1 MQQRVRTMLTGDARD
16 APRLCA
22 SLLALYCVFWCCWA
36 LAVIGIS
43 RDMQLP
49 IDERWA
55 GSAML
60 AIEGLIATLW
70 AALTFSWRRAV
81 AVAAV
86 VLPLAF
92 GVEYIGVRFGAPFG
106 RYHYTGAL
114 IPRLVGIPLPITC
127 AWMMIALG
135 SLAVAARLDARWP
148 RWAIILVSALL
159 ATALDACI
167 EPTAVHLKM
176 YWLWDETGRYYGVPL
191 KNFAGWFVAA
201 WVINA
206 CVAWALWGRRAPSF
220 PVPPFIP
227 MSLFWATVVMFAV
240 IALFRGYPAATLI
253 GLTLAVCGI
262 APAIRRGWHRRDARS
277 HRPAPSTRPAH
288 ADTSGSRSAE

>member
-1 MQQRVRTMLTGDARD
+1 MLTGDARD
-16 APRLCA
+16 APRLRA
-22 SLLALYCVFWCCWA
+22 SLLSLYCVFWCCWA
-36 LAVIGIS
+36 LAVIGIA
-43 RDMQLP
+43 RDMHLP

-70 AALTFSWRRAV
+70 AALTFSWRRAM
-81 AVAAV
+81 AVAAA

-92 GVEYIGVRFGAPFG
+92 GVEYIGVRSGVPFG

-114 IPRLVGIPLPITC
+114 VPRLFDIPLPITC

-135 SLAVAARLDARWP
+135 SLVIAARRGARWP
-148 RWAIILVSALL
+148 WWAVILVSALL

-167 EPTAVHLKM
+167 EPTAVHLKA

-201 WVINA
+201 WIINA
-206 CVAWALWGRRAPSF
+206 CAAWALWGRRAPSF
-220 PVPPFIP
+220 PVSPLIP
-227 MSLFWATVVMFAV
+227 MSLFWATVAMFAV

-253 GLTLAVCGI
+253 GVTLAVCGI
-262 APAIRRGWHRRDARS
+262 APAFRRGRHRRDAQS
-277 HRPAPSTRPAH
+277 HRSAPSTRPAR